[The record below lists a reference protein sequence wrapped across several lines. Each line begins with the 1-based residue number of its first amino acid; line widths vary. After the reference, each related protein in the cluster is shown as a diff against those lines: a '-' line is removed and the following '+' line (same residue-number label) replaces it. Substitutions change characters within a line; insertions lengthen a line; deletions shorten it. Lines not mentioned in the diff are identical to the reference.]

1 MSASQT
7 IAVLG
12 TGTMGAP
19 IAGNLA
25 SAGLE
30 VRAWN
35 RNRDRAAPL
44 EGEGITVA
52 ERPGAAVAGAD
63 VVITMLPTGEIVRE
77 VIEPALGEFGSDA
90 VWVQMSTVG
99 AAEADSLGELAG
111 SHGVTYVDAPVSG
124 TKEPA
129 EKGELVILAS
139 GPDLLRERLGPLFEV
154 IGSRTLWLGPAG
166 AGSRMKLVINNWL
179 LAIVEGLAETVALAE
194 GLKVDPARFLE
205 AISGGPLDA
214 PYAQLKGKAMLEHKF
229 DPSFA
234 LAMAA
239 KDAQLVRE
247 AVADAELDLPVAEL
261 IAERLERGVA
271 ADLGDKDVSAAVS
284 LARGEA

>member
-1 MSASQT
+1 VSASQT

-139 GPDLLRERLGPLFEV
+139 GPDQLKERLGPLFDV

-194 GLKVDPARFLE
+194 GLNVDPARFLE

>member
-1 MSASQT
+1 MSSSQT

-12 TGTMGAP
+12 TGTMGGP
-19 IAGNLA
+19 IARNLA
-25 SAGLE
+25 SAGYE
-30 VRAWN
+30 VRVWN
-35 RNRDRAAPL
+35 RSSDRAKL
-44 EGEGITVA
+44 LRGEGISIA
-52 ERPGAAVAGAD
+52 ESPDGAVAGVD

-77 VIEPALGEFGSDA
+77 VIEPALARFDA
-90 VWVQMSTVG
+90 DAIWVQMSTVG
-99 AAEADSLGELAG
+99 VAEAERLGELAT
-111 SHGVTYVDAPVSG
+111 SAGVAYVDAPVSG

-139 GPDLLRERLGPLFEV
+139 GPEELRERLDPVFEV

-166 AGSRMKLVINNWL
+166 TGSRMKLVINNWL

-194 GLKVDPARFLE
+194 GLDVDPTRFLE
-205 AISGGPLDA
+205 AIKGGPLDTG
-214 PYAQLKGKAMLEHKF
+214 YAQLKGKAMLERKF

-234 LAMAA
+234 LALAA
-239 KDAQLVRE
+239 KDARLVS
-247 AVADAELDLPVAEL
+247 DAAAERGLELPLAEL

-271 ADLGDKDVSAAVS
+271 AGLGDKDLSAAVS

>member
-1 MSASQT
+1 VSASQT

-139 GPDLLRERLGPLFEV
+139 GPDQLRERLGPLFDV

>member
-139 GPDLLRERLGPLFEV
+139 GPDQLKERLRPLFDV

-194 GLKVDPARFLE
+194 GLNVDPARFLE